1 MNIHHLE
8 LFYFI
13 ATHGGITEA
22 ARKMPYGIQ
31 QPAISA
37 QILRLEEDL
46 GVKLFQRRPFQL
58 TPAGRELYEFAAP
71 FFSRVQETSERLRGE
86 TAQRLRLAA
95 LTTILRDH
103 FPNLL
108 VRHRRRF
115 PDLKLRLHDA
125 NQAMAEALLK
135 KQEIDLAIT
144 ELEGK
149 PARGIRSEALLQVPL
164 VLLVPENYAAKSA
177 REMLK
182 RTASELLIAL
192 PENEALTKLFRRGL
206 AAEELVWPTSIE
218 AGSLELVAPYV
229 AAGFGV
235 ALSVLPPGGR
245 APTRTR
251 ALPLRG
257 FPKLVVAALW
267 TGKLAPIAESF
278 LELLRLEA
286 RALRDS

>member
-182 RTASELLIAL
+182 RTA
-192 PENEALTKLFRRGL
+192 
-206 AAEELVWPTSIE
+206 
-218 AGSLELVAPYV
+218 
-229 AAGFGV
+229 
-235 ALSVLPPGGR
+235 
-245 APTRTR
+245 
-251 ALPLRG
+251 
-257 FPKLVVAALW
+257 
-267 TGKLAPIAESF
+267 
-278 LELLRLEA
+278 
-286 RALRDS
+286 

>member
-13 ATHGGITEA
+13 GTHGGITEA
-22 ARKMPYGIQ
+22 ARRMPYGIQ

-71 FFSRVQETSERLRGE
+71 FFSRVAETSARLRGD

-95 LTTILRDH
+95 LDIILRNH
-103 FPNLL
+103 LPTLL

-115 PDLKLRLHDA
+115 PHLKLRLYDA
-125 NQAMAEALLK
+125 NQAMAEELLK

-149 PARGIRSEALLQVPL
+149 PAMGIRSETLLQVPL
-164 VLLVPENYAAKSA
+164 VLLVPENHSAKSA
-177 REMLK
+177 REILK
-182 RTASELLIAL
+182 RTASEPLIAL

-206 AAEELVWPTSIE
+206 ATQDLVWPTSIE
-218 AGSLELVAPYV
+218 TGSLDLVAPYV

-235 ALSVLPPGGR
+235 AAGVLAPGDR
-245 APTRTR
+245 APAKTR

-267 TGKLAPIAESF
+267 TGKLPPIAESF
-278 LELLRLEA
+278 LELLRAEA
-286 RALRDS
+286 HALNDS